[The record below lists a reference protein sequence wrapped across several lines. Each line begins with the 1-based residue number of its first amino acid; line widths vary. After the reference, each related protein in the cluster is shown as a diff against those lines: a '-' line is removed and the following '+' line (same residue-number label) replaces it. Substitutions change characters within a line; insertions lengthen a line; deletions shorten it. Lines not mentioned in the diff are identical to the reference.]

1 MSISEIQLYEIL
13 KNKLGEEEAH
23 TLVELIQ
30 KEVKNEF
37 LAIKEIFLTKEDK
50 IDIMKSIYLVGVIQF
65 LAIVTSVI
73 GTVSFMLR

>member
-30 KEVKNEF
+30 KEVK
-37 LAIKEIFLTKEDK
+37 
-50 IDIMKSIYLVGVIQF
+50 
-65 LAIVTSVI
+65 
-73 GTVSFMLR
+73 